1 MKKPTLLRYAASLG
15 IAIVITLLV
24 LLAMGGFASDITT
37 QERVK
42 HISDACFTV
51 GSLMFG
57 FGVLMWASGEGMF
70 DLISYSILLLFRVKT
85 VYERETY
92 SEYRERKRGKRT
104 RAFLVLMLPGV
115 LILIVAVIFA
125 VYYEH
130 V

>member
-1 MKKPTLLRYAASLG
+1 MKKKTLLRYAVSLG
-15 IAIVITLLV
+15 IALVITFLV
-24 LLAMGGFASDITT
+24 LLAMGGLASGITA

-42 HISDACFTV
+42 CFSNAFFTV

-57 FGVLMWASGEGMF
+57 FSVLLWAAGEGAF
-70 DLISYSILLLFRVKT
+70 DLLTYSITLLFRLKT

-104 RAFLVLMLPGV
+104 NFYLVLMIPGA
-115 LILIVAVIFA
+115 ILLLVAVFFA
-125 VYYEH
+125 VYYEY